1 MNTPFFI
8 SPRVIEVINSLPET
22 DRIALAS
29 AIAGE
34 LLLGGNAEASLT
46 PLQNLAYRIIRDN
59 VRRDTSR
66 VMSAGTFA
74 STESTSYMG
83 ARG

>member
-8 SPRVIEVINSLPET
+8 SPRVIEVINSLPEN

-34 LLLGGNAEASLT
+34 LLLGGNASSSLT
-46 PLQNLAYRIIRDN
+46 PLQNLAYRIIRDS
-59 VRRDTSR
+59 VRRDTNR
-66 VMSAGTFA
+66 VMASAC
-74 STESTSYMG
+74 
-83 ARG
+83 

>member
-8 SPRVIEVINSLPET
+8 SPRVIEVINSLPEN

-34 LLLGGNAEASLT
+34 LLLGANASPSLT

-59 VRRDTSR
+59 VRRDTNR
-66 VMSAGTFA
+66 IMSAC
-74 STESTSYMG
+74 
-83 ARG
+83 